1 MSQCDRIVRHL
12 EDHGSIT
19 AVEAMQEY
27 GIQRLAAR
35 IADLRANGV
44 PITSEIV
51 TGKNRYDEITHY
63 AAYRLKKTQK
73 VIARK
78 KEN

>member
-1 MSQCDRIVRHL
+1 MAMSQCDRIVRHL

-19 AVEAMQEY
+19 AMEAIQEY

-35 IADLRANGV
+35 IADLREKGR

-51 TGKNRYDEITHY
+51 TGKNRYGEDTHY
-63 AAYRLKKTQK
+63 AVYRM
-73 VIARK
+73 A
-78 KEN
+78 KEEANA